1 MACEI
6 VSDFDFSYSDGDGLI
21 LTPKSAA
28 AKEFAALL
36 WGDVAQVDAGFL
48 PYAAELLLG
57 DGYVVTMDDSAFALY
72 EFWEATNGNRAN

>member
-6 VSDFDFSYSDGDGLI
+6 VSDFDFSYVDGGCI

-36 WGDVAQVDAGFL
+36 WGDLAEVDEGFL
-48 PYAAELLLG
+48 PYAAELLLS
-57 DGYVVTMDDSAFALY
+57 DGYVVTMDDTAFALY